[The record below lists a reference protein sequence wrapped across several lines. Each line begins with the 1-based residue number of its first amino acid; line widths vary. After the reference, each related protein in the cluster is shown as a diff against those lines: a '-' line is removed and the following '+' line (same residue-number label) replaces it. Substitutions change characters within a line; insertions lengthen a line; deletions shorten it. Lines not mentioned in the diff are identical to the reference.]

1 MHGDFSIDKAEAI
14 NMQISLLALQSLIA
28 LYIMQIPRLK
38 NLTRASNTFVYS
50 LS

>member
-1 MHGDFSIDKAEAI
+1 MHSDFSIDKVEAI
-14 NMQISLLALQSLIA
+14 NMQMSLLALQSLIA
-28 LYIMQIPRLK
+28 LYVMQIPRLE